1 MSKSLRS
8 PSRRQRTATRPHDCA
23 RNAGAARMVL
33 ARDARRK
40 SHGLR
45 AVSQFKFRSA
55 DGLCNAAAS
64 STGPVSHVSHS
75 SAVVKSTGIA
85 LPWIGRRREARRRYQ
100 KIHRSR
106 NFDPVLQLKFKHK
119 GLDYETLAIVD
130 LFDNVVRVEI
140 FHNAAPVILT
150 STDGS
155 QDTRR
160 YDVDLSTR
168 MAVAQDWDC
177 EAVEDMMNT
186 AETDLKA
193 IVR

>member
-1 MSKSLRS
+1 MRKIVKKRS
-8 PSRRQRTATRPHDCA
+8 
-23 RNAGAARMVL
+23 
-33 ARDARRK
+33 
-40 SHGLR
+40 
-45 AVSQFKFRSA
+45 
-55 DGLCNAAAS
+55 
-64 STGPVSHVSHS
+64 
-75 SAVVKSTGIA
+75 
-85 LPWIGRRREARRRYQ
+85 
-100 KIHRSR
+100 
-106 NFDPVLQLKFKHK
+106 FKHK